1 VTPRTERSY
10 RALLQVPGLGRLL
23 VSMQLSRIAQ
33 AMVGVALVL
42 FTLNEYH
49 SPALTGA
56 VTFASVLP
64 GLIVAPVA
72 GVLLDRHGRT
82 RLVILDYVVALLA
95 LVAIGALAL
104 AHALSV
110 PVLFA
115 ITIVS
120 SLTSILSQTGLRSL
134 FPLLVPE
141 RLWERVNAIDSN
153 GYLVATIVGPPL
165 AAGLVSIA
173 GGPAT
178 LILIGLVF
186 GVAAVAMLGSPDPDT
201 RTATSGS
208 LLLDAWHGVQYT
220 WRNPTLRGLGFSISL
235 LNLSGGMVTIVVP
248 LIILERLRVGEVA
261 VGLVFAVSG
270 VSGMIAALIA
280 GRLDSRGKEWSLLV
294 LPMGGIALTDL
305 LLLGGNHAADAATGL
320 LLIGLGLALGGALN
334 GPMDIGLFTIRQR
347 RTDPAW
353 MGRAFAVSMAFNF
366 VGYPIG
372 AALAGSIAAVSIDAA
387 IIVGAVASLVAGLVA
402 AVMIPRR
409 EPPIAAGV
417 GTATEAD
424 PAPAADALGTRE

>member
-1 VTPRTERSY
+1 
-10 RALLQVPGLGRLL
+10 
-23 VSMQLSRIAQ
+23 MQLSRIAQ

-82 RLVILDYVVALLA
+82 RLVILDYAVALLA
-95 LVAIGALAL
+95 LVAIGGLAL
-104 AHALSV
+104 AHALSI
-110 PVLFA
+110 PVLFV

-120 SLTSILSQTGLRSL
+120 SLTAILSQTGLRSL

-141 RLWERVNAIDSN
+141 QLWERVNAIDSN

-165 AAGLVSIA
+165 AAGLVSVVD
-173 GGPAT
+173 GPAT
-178 LILIGLVF
+178 LILIGLSF
-186 GVAAVAMLGSPDPDT
+186 GLAAVAMLGSPDPDT
-201 RTATSGS
+201 RSATSGS

-220 WRNPTLRGLGFSISL
+220 WRNRTLRGLGFSISM

-248 LIILERLRVGEVA
+248 LIILERLHASEVA
-261 VGLVFAVSG
+261 VGLVFAASG

-294 LPMGGIALTDL
+294 LPMGGIAIADL
-305 LLLGGNHAADAATGL
+305 FLLGGAHATDVATGL
-320 LLIGLGLALGGALN
+320 LLVGFGLALGGALN

-372 AALAGSIAAVSIDAA
+372 AALAGAIAAVSIDAA
-387 IIVGAVASLVAGLVA
+387 IVVGAVACLLAGLLA

-409 EPPIAAGV
+409 E
-417 GTATEAD
+417 
-424 PAPAADALGTRE
+424 APAASEP

>member
-10 RALLQVPGLGRLL
+10 RALLQVPGLGRILL
-23 VSMQLSRIAQ
+23 SMQLSRVAQ
-33 AMVGVALVL
+33 AMVGVALIL

-64 GLIVAPVA
+64 GLLVAPVA

-82 RLVILDYVVALLA
+82 RLVILDYLVALLA
-95 LVAIGALAL
+95 MVAIGGLAL

-153 GYLVATIVGPPL
+153 GYLVATILGPPI
-165 AAGLVSIA
+165 AAGLVSVV

-178 LILIGLVF
+178 LILIGLFF
-186 GVAAVAMLGSPDPDT
+186 GTAAVAMIGAPDPDT
-201 RTATSGS
+201 RSATSGS
-208 LLLDAWHGVQYT
+208 LLLDAWHGIQYT
-220 WRNPTLRGLGFSISL
+220 WRNRTLRGLGFSISL

-248 LIILERLRVGEVA
+248 LIILERFHASEVA

-270 VSGMIAALIA
+270 VAGMIAALIA

-294 LPMGGIALTDL
+294 LPMGGIAVADRF
-305 LLLGGNHAADAATGL
+305 LLGGAHAADVATGML
-320 LLIGLGLALGGALN
+320 LVGFGLALGGALN

-372 AALAGSIAAVSIDAA
+372 AALAGAIAAVSIDAA
-387 IIVGAVASLVAGLVA
+387 IIVGAVACIVAGLVA

-409 EPPIAAGV
+409 EAPFTARVTSDTDRDVAAH
-417 GTATEAD
+417 AI
-424 PAPAADALGTRE
+424 GTRE

>member
-95 LVAIGALAL
+95 LVAIGGLAL
-104 AHALSV
+104 AHALTV
-110 PVLFA
+110 PVLFG

-120 SLTSILSQTGLRSL
+120 SLTAILSQTGLRSL

-141 RLWERVNAIDSN
+141 QLWERVNAIDSN

-165 AAGLVSIA
+165 AAGLVSVV
-173 GGPAT
+173 GGPVT
-178 LILIGLVF
+178 LILIGLSF
-186 GVAAVAMLGSPDPDT
+186 GLAAVAMLGSPDPDT

-220 WRNPTLRGLGFSISL
+220 WRNRTLRGLGFSISM

-248 LIILERLRVGEVA
+248 LIILERLHASEVA
-261 VGLVFAVSG
+261 VGLVFAASG

-294 LPMGGIALTDL
+294 LPMGGIAIADLFLLAGAHATDV
-305 LLLGGNHAADAATGL
+305 ATGL
-320 LLIGLGLALGGALN
+320 LLIGFGLALGGALN

-372 AALAGSIAAVSIDAA
+372 AALAGAIAAVSIDAA
-387 IIVGAVASLVAGLVA
+387 IVVGAVACLLAGLLA

-409 EPPIAAGV
+409 EALAAVRG
-417 GTATEAD
+417 GAIGDAD
-424 PAPAADALGTRE
+424 

>member
-10 RALLQVPGLGRLL
+10 RALLQVPGLGRILL
-23 VSMQLSRIAQ
+23 SMQLSRIAQ

-64 GLIVAPVA
+64 GLLVAPVA

-82 RLVILDYVVALLA
+82 RLVILDYIVALLA
-95 LVAIGALAL
+95 MVAIGGLAL

-110 PVLFA
+110 PVLFV

-153 GYLVATIVGPPL
+153 GYLVATILGPPI
-165 AAGLVSIA
+165 AAGLVA
-173 GGPAT
+173 VVGGPAT
-178 LILIGLVF
+178 LILIGLFF
-186 GVAAVAMLGSPDPDT
+186 GTAAVAMIGAPDPDT
-201 RTATSGS
+201 RSATSGS
-208 LLLDAWHGVQYT
+208 LLVDAWHGMQYT
-220 WRNPTLRGLGFSISL
+220 WRNRTLRGLGFSISL

-248 LIILERLRVGEVA
+248 LIILEKLHSSEVA

-270 VSGMIAALIA
+270 VAGMIAALIA
-280 GRLDSRGKEWSLLV
+280 GRIDSRGKEWNLLV
-294 LPMGGIALTDL
+294 LPMAGIAVADL
-305 LLLGGNHAADAATGL
+305 FLLGGAHASDVATGL
-320 LLIGLGLALGGALN
+320 LLVGFGLALGGALN

-366 VGYPIG
+366 IGYPIG
-372 AALAGSIAAVSIDAA
+372 AALAGAIAAVSIDAA
-387 IIVGAVASLVAGLVA
+387 IIVGAMGCIVAGLVA
-402 AVMIPRR
+402 GVMIPRR
-409 EPPIAAGV
+409 EAPFAARV
-417 GTATEAD
+417 ASV
-424 PAPAADALGTRE
+424 ADADAATSAVRSPE

>member
-64 GLIVAPVA
+64 GLLVAPVA

-95 LVAIGALAL
+95 LVAIGGLAL
-104 AHALSV
+104 AHGLSV
-110 PVLFA
+110 PVLFG

-120 SLTSILSQTGLRSL
+120 SLTAILSQTGLRSL

-141 RLWERVNAIDSN
+141 QLWERVNAIDSN

-165 AAGLVSIA
+165 AAGLVSVV
-173 GGPAT
+173 GGPVT
-178 LILIGLVF
+178 LILIGLSF
-186 GVAAVAMLGSPDPDT
+186 GLAAVAMLGSPDPDT

-220 WRNPTLRGLGFSISL
+220 WRNRTLRGLGFSISM

-248 LIILERLRVGEVA
+248 LIILERLHASEVA
-261 VGLVFAVSG
+261 VGLVFAASG

-294 LPMGGIALTDL
+294 LPMGGIAIADL
-305 LLLGGNHAADAATGL
+305 FLLGGAHATDVATGL
-320 LLIGLGLALGGALN
+320 LLVGFGLALGGALN

-372 AALAGSIAAVSIDAA
+372 AALAGAIASVSIDAA
-387 IIVGAVASLVAGLVA
+387 IVVGAVACLMAGLLA

-409 EPPIAAGV
+409 E
-417 GTATEAD
+417 
-424 PAPAADALGTRE
+424 APAAERGGSIADAE

>member
-1 VTPRTERSY
+1 MTPRTERSY
-10 RALLQVPGLGRLL
+10 RALLHVPGLGRLL

-95 LVAIGALAL
+95 LVAIGGLAIV
-104 AHALSV
+104 HALSV

-115 ITIVS
+115 ITVVS

-153 GYLVATIVGPPL
+153 GYLVATIIGPPL
-165 AAGLVSIA
+165 AAGLVSVV

-186 GVAAVAMLGSPDPDT
+186 GIAAVAMLGSPDPDT
-201 RTATSGS
+201 RSATSGS

-220 WRNPTLRGLGFSISL
+220 WRNRTLRGLGFSISL

-248 LIILERLRVGEVA
+248 LIILDRLHAGEVA
-261 VGLVFAVSG
+261 VGLVFAGSG
-270 VSGMIAALIA
+270 VAGMIAALVA

-294 LPMGGIALTDL
+294 LPMGGIAITDL
-305 LLLGGNHAADAATGL
+305 FLLGGNHAADGATGL
-320 LLIGLGLALGGALN
+320 LLIGFGLALGGALN

-372 AALAGSIAAVSIDAA
+372 AALAGAIAAVSIDAA
-387 IIVGAVASLVAGLVA
+387 IVVGAVSCPIAGLVA

-409 EPPIAAGV
+409 EAPIGV
-417 GTATEAD
+417 GRGAGANAD
-424 PAPAADALGTRE
+424 AESHASALGTRE

>member
-1 VTPRTERSY
+1 
-10 RALLQVPGLGRLL
+10 LLQVPGLGRLIL
-23 VSMQLSRIAQ
+23 SMQLSRIGQ

-56 VTFASVLP
+56 VRSASVLP
-64 GLIVAPVA
+64 GIIVAPIA

-82 RLVILDYVVALLA
+82 RLVILAYLVALLA
-95 LVAIGALAL
+95 LVALRAAARGHPLAVAGLFARAAIGALAL

-141 RLWERVNAIDSN
+141 RLWERGHGIDSN
-153 GYLVATIVGPPL
+153 GYIVAAIIGPPL
-165 AAGLVSIA
+165 AAGLVSIV

-178 LILIGLVF
+178 LILIGLLF

-208 LLLDAWHGVQYT
+208 LLLDAWHGIQYT
-220 WRNPTLRGLGFSISL
+220 WRNPPLRGLGFSISL

-248 LIILERLRVGEVA
+248 LIILERLRAGEVA

-280 GRLDSRGKEWSLLV
+280 
-294 LPMGGIALTDL
+294 
-305 LLLGGNHAADAATGL
+305 
-320 LLIGLGLALGGALN
+320 
-334 GPMDIGLFTIRQR
+334 
-347 RTDPAW
+347 
-353 MGRAFAVSMAFNF
+353 
-366 VGYPIG
+366 
-372 AALAGSIAAVSIDAA
+372 
-387 IIVGAVASLVAGLVA
+387 
-402 AVMIPRR
+402 
-409 EPPIAAGV
+409 
-417 GTATEAD
+417 
-424 PAPAADALGTRE
+424 